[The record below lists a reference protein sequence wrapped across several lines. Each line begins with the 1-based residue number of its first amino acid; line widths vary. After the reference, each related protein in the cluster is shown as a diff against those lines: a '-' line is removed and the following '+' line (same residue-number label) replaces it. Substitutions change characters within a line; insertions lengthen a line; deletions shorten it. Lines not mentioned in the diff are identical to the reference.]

1 MTLKNRYRVLV
12 VDDEVG
18 FGDFISHYLRTR
30 GFEVDVAVRASQA
43 LDMFRQQPF
52 DIVLA
57 DIMMPAMD
65 GLDMLRQIKNIAP
78 QTIVIMMTAYASLD
92 KAMKAITYDA
102 ADLLTKPF
110 ELSQLSQVINRVL
123 AERDSSKSSAQESSL
138 SESK

>member
-1 MTLKNRYRVLV
+1 MKQRYRVLV

-18 FGDFISHYLRTR
+18 LGDFISHYLKTR
-30 GFEVDVAVRASQA
+30 GFEVEVATRASQA
-43 LDMFRQQPF
+43 LDMCRQQPF

-57 DIMMPAMD
+57 DIMMPVMD
-65 GLDMLRQIKNIAP
+65 GLEMLRQIKKIAP

-110 ELSQLSQVINRVL
+110 ELSQLSRVINKAL
-123 AERDSSKSSAQESSL
+123 AERDSSKSSAQETSRSGN
-138 SESK
+138 K